1 MFWNAITV
9 NKIYVDSRDMEWS
22 IVMLFGDFEKD
33 EIDLPY
39 LNTTVKSKR
48 GDLYF
53 LYFPKVF
60 HNVLSSI
67 DRESYVFTNH
77 KSVVK

>member
-1 MFWNAITV
+1 M
-9 NKIYVDSRDMEWS
+9 
-22 IVMLFGDFEKD
+22 VMLFGDFEGG

-39 LNTTVKSKR
+39 LNTTVRSKR

-53 LYFPKVF
+53 LYSLKVF

-67 DRESYVFTNH
+67 SRKLYVFTNY
-77 KSVVK
+77 KSVVKQFCSELK